1 MLVYVVVW
9 VVLVIVFCSYLW
21 WFCYCLI
28 GVGCGGLRYLDD
40 ALLQL
45 GVCCSFDCGLV
56 GLIVNSVVFII
67 GFVCMVCVAW
77 FA

>member
-1 MLVYVVVW
+1 MLVAVGCVIWMMLCCSW
-9 VVLVIVFCSYLW
+9 VCAIV
-21 WFCYCLI
+21 LI
-28 GVGCGGLRYLDD
+28 GD
-40 ALLQL
+40 
-45 GVCCSFDCGLV
+45 LV

>member
-1 MLVYVVVW
+1 M
-9 VVLVIVFCSYLW
+9 
-21 WFCYCLI
+21 I
-28 GVGCGGLRYLDD
+28 GVGCGGLHYLDD

-45 GVCCSFDCGLV
+45 GVCYSFDCGLV